1 MEPLNLLLFL
11 FAQLKRHNI
20 MVTSNST
27 WMQMDTESGVDVNI
41 DTLCKCTLFRQHK
54 FLSNHCHVKVLKCM
68 TMIVMLSALETVIGR
83 SIHFLYSIIVTK
95 LPILCNVTSFML
107 YQLMLT
113 NMCPQSIMILNT
125 KCNKLFIFINLF
137 FYFAL

>member
-27 WMQMDTESGVDVNI
+27 WMQMDTESGVDVDVDI
-41 DTLCKCTLFRQHK
+41 LCKCTLFTK

-95 LPILCNVTSFML
+95 LPILCNITSFML

-113 NMCPQSIMILNT
+113 NICPQSIIILNT
-125 KCNKLFIFINLF
+125 KCNKLFIFTNLF

>member
-20 MVTSNST
+20 MVISNS
-27 WMQMDTESGVDVNI
+27 WLQMDTESGVDVV
-41 DTLCKCTLFRQHK
+41 TLCKCTLFRQHK

-83 SIHFLYSIIVTK
+83 SIHFLCSIIVTK
-95 LPILCNVTSFML
+95 LPILCNITSFML
-107 YQLMLT
+107 YYLMLT

-125 KCNKLFIFINLF
+125 KCNKLFIFIFINLF
-137 FYFAL
+137 FYFTI